1 MNIVIALIPAVCWG
15 IFPLIA
21 SKTGGGPAN
30 QILGTGLGA
39 TLVGLIV
46 FAIMHPTITASAFIW
61 AFMAGACWTIGQIGQ
76 FISMKPERMGVT
88 TTMPI
93 SAGFQ
98 LVGNSLI
105 GMLFL
110 GNWSG
115 TTAKIIGLVAL
126 AIVVGGVVLTA
137 VTDDNKSEAASV
149 KDVLFLLVTT
159 VGYWIYSSFPNL
171 PAVRH
176 VSPTALYLPEMLGIL
191 CGALIFVFA
200 TRETSALTARE
211 SWAGMIGGAIWG
223 IAAFA
228 YIFSA
233 QENGTSSAF
242 IYTQLSVVISTL
254 GGMLFLHERKTSRE
268 LGFTLA
274 GLVLLVVGSVITGF
288 I

>member
-1 MNIVIALIPAVCWG
+1 M
-15 IFPLIA
+15 
-21 SKTGGGPAN
+21 
-30 QILGTGLGA
+30 
-39 TLVGLIV
+39 VGLIV

-98 LVGNSLI
+98 LVGNPLI

-126 AIVVGGVVLTA
+126 AIVVVGVILTA
-137 VTDDNKSEAASV
+137 VTDDNKSESASA

-159 VGYWIYSSFPNL
+159 IGYWIYSSFPNL

>member
-1 MNIVIALIPAVCWG
+1 MNIIIALIPAVCWG

-105 GMLFL
+105 
-110 GNWSG
+110 
-115 TTAKIIGLVAL
+115 
-126 AIVVGGVVLTA
+126 
-137 VTDDNKSEAASV
+137 
-149 KDVLFLLVTT
+149 
-159 VGYWIYSSFPNL
+159 
-171 PAVRH
+171 
-176 VSPTALYLPEMLGIL
+176 
-191 CGALIFVFA
+191 
-200 TRETSALTARE
+200 
-211 SWAGMIGGAIWG
+211 
-223 IAAFA
+223 
-228 YIFSA
+228 
-233 QENGTSSAF
+233 
-242 IYTQLSVVISTL
+242 
-254 GGMLFLHERKTSRE
+254 
-268 LGFTLA
+268 
-274 GLVLLVVGSVITGF
+274 
-288 I
+288 